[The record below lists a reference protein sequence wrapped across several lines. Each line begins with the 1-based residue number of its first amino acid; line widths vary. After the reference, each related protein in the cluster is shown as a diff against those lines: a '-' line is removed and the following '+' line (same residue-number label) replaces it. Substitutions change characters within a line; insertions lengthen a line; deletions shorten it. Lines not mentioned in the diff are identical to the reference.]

1 MLQAWAR
8 ITFPK
13 TCLSHVLIGLVQ
25 PAWVRFKT
33 NTILFWLNPVTFGL
47 LVFQCQ
53 ENRFHSCYIWFSG
66 KSISIFDTH
75 DWLCLKIFLK
85 WDELKRS
92 KMEKHFNEIFPDR
105 KKGKISVKYPLFL
118 TEVEKIKLLSK
129 VIPVNLNRFFPER
142 DESQKFSLTYC
153 LFFNRAEKKTK
164 VFGEQYFPVKI
175 IHILFISVGV

>member
-1 MLQAWAR
+1 MIDSVSKFSLNGTNSNGAKWR
-8 ITFPK
+8 ST
-13 TCLSHVLIGLVQ
+13 LM
-25 PAWVRFKT
+25 RFSRT
-33 NTILFWLNPVTFGL
+33 G
-47 LVFQCQ
+47 
-53 ENRFHSCYIWFSG
+53 
-66 KSISIFDTH
+66 
-75 DWLCLKIFLK
+75 
-85 WDELKRS
+85 
-92 KMEKHFNEIFPDR
+92 

-118 TEVEKIKLLSK
+118 TEVEKIKLLSE